1 VDYRAF
7 VEVAAIALCAIA
19 WIGHACFWT
28 YWLNNLYGRR
38 LAKRFLKP
46 WRLATGIVIL
56 SGPFLL
62 MSAFRIDFINDD
74 WELVNGL
81 WGRAVLAYV
90 AIVCLPMGLLVFP
103 IVTVVRLRR
112 RPPASVLKETTR
124 TLDLRAELGDR
135 AVGDGFYRRVATL
148 PLNGV
153 FRVDFTE
160 IELAPPRLPRAWDGL
175 SILLLSDFH
184 FHGTPSRAWFERILD
199 EIAKAPPPDLVVLA
213 GDFVDSD
220 AHRDWI
226 VPLLGRLKWTECGVA
241 ILGNHDEHHE
251 PVRVRAELAKAGY
264 RVLSNTME
272 SVAIRGVPCELMGHE
287 GPWFPP
293 GPLLYPDAKTF
304 RICVSHTP
312 DNFYWGIINDID
324 LMLCGHVHGGQIRLP
339 IIGSIFVPSVYG
351 RRFDRGVFGF
361 GNLTMVVGR
370 GLSGKEPI
378 RFRCNPQVIR
388 ITLECRPSGGV
399 E

>member
-1 VDYRAF
+1 MDPGDLMVLS
-7 VEVAAIALCAIA
+7 AIALGAFA
-19 WIGHACFWT
+19 WIGHAGFWT

-38 LAKRFLKP
+38 LTKRFLKP
-46 WRLATGIVIL
+46 WRLLTGLVIVFGL
-56 SGPFLL
+56 PV
-62 MSAFRIDFINDD
+62 
-74 WELVNGL
+74 LVLTFEYDREFGVPIGL
-81 WGRAVLAYV
+81 WSCFVYFYFGLCVLLGFV
-90 AIVCLPMGLLVFP
+90 VFP
-103 IVTVVRLRR
+103 IVTVARLLRK
-112 RPPASVLKETTR
+112 PPASLLRESTR

-153 FRVDFTE
+153 FRVDFTHL
-160 IELAPPRLPRAWDGL
+160 ELAPPRLPQAWNGL
-175 SILLLSDFH
+175 TVLLLSDFH
-184 FHGTPSRAWFERILD
+184 FHGTPSKLWFERILD
-199 EIAKAPPPDLVVLA
+199 EIAKEPPADLVALA

-226 VPLLGRLKWTECGVA
+226 APLLGRLKWIECGVA

-251 PVRVRAELAKAGY
+251 PEKVRAELAKAGY

-272 SVAIRGVPCELMGHE
+272 TVAIRGVPCELIGHE

-293 GPLLYPDAKTF
+293 GPLLFPEAKTF
-304 RICVSHTP
+304 RLCVSHTP
-312 DNFYWGIINDID
+312 DNFSWGIVNDID

-339 IIGSIFVPSVYG
+339 IVGSIFVPSVHS
-351 RRFDRGVFGF
+351 RRFDMGVFGF
-361 GNLTMVVGR
+361 GNTTMVVGR

-388 ITLECRPSGGV
+388 ITLKRRDAGGV
-399 E
+399 GTVP